1 MKNYQIYLNGE
12 AATNRFYVADDAA
25 EAIESYIEDCNA
37 EYKDNFG
44 EDPDP
49 DQIYQAGEI
58 TAEVT
63 E

>member
-1 MKNYQIYLNGE
+1 MKNYQIYLSGE
-12 AATNRFYVADDAA
+12 ATNRFYTADDAE
-25 EAIESYIEDCNA
+25 EAIESYIEDCTA
-37 EYKDNFG
+37 EYRDNFG

-49 DQIYQAGEI
+49 EQIYQAGEI